1 MSLLLAAARRAE
13 AAVWPA
19 ATHAAAAFHSS
30 AAASAAN
37 PPPPPPIQPPTVGKL
52 SSDEL
57 WMAGVA
63 GRVKIWAAR
72 AYPNLKGREKE
83 IAEAVRREY
92 EATLVRRLSPVADAR
107 AGADNAENADAAT
120 ESESLSHLPELAQ
133 SSDRARAQLRQACLA
148 AATQRVFAR
157 ELGGTPAAERDA
169 AAAVAEAM
177 GSLHAPFLVGALK
190 ATSWMRRLVL
200 RQSVFDQACQTLE
213 KLGRDLE
220 GAAAVERLP
229 PVHGEGSGA
238 ESDED
243 DDERAG
249 KAAGGKHEKQQHATL
264 RVSSCGVAELLRAE
278 GVAEHLAPTFCCGH
292 ARTWFDAYSSQ
303 GVGAA
308 LDASIARGDGRCRL
322 RVCTVAKED

>member
-1 MSLLLAAARRAE
+1 
-13 AAVWPA
+13 
-19 ATHAAAAFHSS
+19 
-30 AAASAAN
+30 
-37 PPPPPPIQPPTVGKL
+37 VGKL

-92 EATLVRRLSPVADAR
+92 EATLVRRLSPVASADAKD
-107 AGADNAENADAAT
+107 AADADNASADTAD
-120 ESESLSHLPELAQ
+120 ESALSHLPELAQ

-249 KAAGGKHEKQQHATL
+249 KARAGKHEKQRHATL

-278 GVAEHLAPTFCCGH
+278 GVAEHLASTFCCGH

-308 LDASIARGDGRCRL
+308 LDASIARGDARCRL
-322 RVCTVAKED
+322 RVFTKED